1 MRPAAASPVVDP
13 FPAPGAF
20 TPGLLRAHRLFESSD
35 LDDARERISRV
46 MQPHRLQA
54 LERPRGG
61 RSHMDFVRV
70 GGIGVGTIRFGET
83 TRVDV
88 SHVEDYHLLMFCL
101 QGHAEVLADDRP
113 LQADGRHGMVCA
125 PGSRFLA
132 DLSPDCEQFV
142 LRLDRRMLE
151 SHTGRPLRFEAGLD
165 LQRPAL
171 QAWRAQLHLLL
182 SSEALMQAVQA
193 SPIVAA
199 EMERLLVHLL
209 LAGQPWTDDV
219 PLRIATRPAGAGAG
233 AGPSQAACV
242 RRAVAHMESH
252 ADEPLRLADIATA
265 AGVSV
270 RTLLDA
276 FRRVRDESPMQTLR
290 DLRLERAR
298 QRLRAGENGITV
310 AAVALDCGFAHLSRF
325 AQAYR
330 LRFGESPSDTLR
342 AAG

>member
-1 MRPAAASPVVDP
+1 MRPAAASSFDVL
-13 FPAPGAF
+13 PATGTAF
-20 TPGLLRAHRLFESSD
+20 APGLLRAHRLFESSD

-61 RSHMDFVRV
+61 CSHMDFVRV
-70 GGIGVGTIRFGET
+70 GGIGLGTIRFGET

-101 QGHAEVLADDRP
+101 QGHAEVQADDRP
-113 LQADGRHGMVCA
+113 LQADGRRGMVCA
-125 PGSRFLA
+125 PGSRFVA

-151 SHTGRPLRFEAGLD
+151 SHTGRPLRFDSALD
-165 LQRPAL
+165 LERPAL

-182 SSEALMQAVQA
+182 SSQALMQAVQA

-219 PLRIATRPAGAGAG
+219 PLRIAARPASAGA
-233 AGPSQAACV
+233 SQAACV
-242 RRAVAHMESH
+242 RRAVAHMEAH
-252 ADEPLRLADIATA
+252 AAEALRLADIAAA

-276 FRRVRDESPMQTLR
+276 FHRVRDESPMQTLR

-298 QRLRAGENGITV
+298 QRLRAGEDGITV

-330 LRFGESPSDTLR
+330 ARFGESPSDTLR